1 MRNFYRARFWNE
13 AAGRIWFDGE
23 QTRERKATA
32 DRLFLKYNG
41 FLLQTA
47 VSIGIII
54 TAISYLERSK

>member
-1 MRNFYRARFWNE
+1 MRNFYRARFQKWD
-13 AAGRIWFDGE
+13 GRAIWFDKE